1 MAASPMTWPVARF
14 ARTTLLATAAAML
27 AACAT
32 APPPMAITAPPGVT
46 WHDARFAGAP
56 PAEAPP
62 DLFDLPPD
70 LRARLLASPV
80 PQGARKRLDRV
91 LDVIFGTDRQGF
103 RYAEGPSTAPAET
116 WRLRRGDCLSLA
128 LLTHAAARELGL
140 DAVLQEVEVPP
151 VLDRRGRLDYV
162 ARHVNVRVRVTHSS
176 QVDHVL
182 YPVDVTID
190 FEAGPGPKAARRV
203 LAPRAAL
210 ARFHSNLGVHHL
222 AQGDAARAYA
232 NLKAAIRADPAY
244 AGAHANLAQLYRQA
258 GLQADAASLLRRA
271 AALSDWPEVPLRSLQ
286 GLLLE
291 QGRAEEAREL
301 EAWLAERRHNDPYH
315 WLAEGMQRLEAGDVR
330 GAVAALELAQSL
342 ATGFAE
348 LHQALALAY
357 WRSGRAEEARAQVAK
372 LAALDAGD
380 RKLAKL
386 QGKMGVV
393 P

>member
-1 MAASPMTWPVARF
+1 MAASSSSRLAAPASR
-14 ARTTLLATAAAML
+14 ALLLAVAL
-27 AACAT
+27 LGGCAT
-32 APPPMAITAPPGVT
+32 APPPAAVGAPPGVV
-46 WHDARFAGAP
+46 WHDARFAGS
-56 PAEAPP
+56 PAAESPL

-80 PQGARKRLDRV
+80 PLSARRRLDRV
-91 LDVIFGTDRQGF
+91 LEVVFGADRQGF

-162 ARHVNVRVRVTHSS
+162 ARHVNVRVRVTHGS

-190 FEAGPGPKAARRV
+190 FEASPGPRATRRV
-203 LAPRAAL
+203 LGPREAL
-210 ARFHSNLGVHHL
+210 ARFHSNRGVHHL

-232 NLKAAIRADPAY
+232 DLKAAIEADPGY
-244 AGAHANLAQLYRQA
+244 AGAQANLAHLYRQA
-258 GLQADAASLLRRA
+258 GLLADAESLLRRA
-271 AALSDWPEVPLRSLQ
+271 AALSDWPEVPLRSLH

-291 QGRAEEAREL
+291 QGRAQEARDL
-301 EAWLAERRHNDPYH
+301 DAWLVERRHNDPYH
-315 WLAEGMQRLEAGDVR
+315 WLAEGVRQLDQGDAR
-330 GAVAALELAQSL
+330 AAVASLERAQAL

-357 WRSGRAEEARAQVAK
+357 WRTGRAEEARAQVGK
-372 LAALDAGD
+372 LAALNAGD